1 MFPFF
6 YWPNLLPAYL
16 NTVESKHIL
25 FLPYLVLL
33 SEQKMTGQLRL
44 LNIACAAKAK
54 PRVIT
59 ITRSAR
65 EIPLPFTLIGG
76 AERGTRLFISSV
88 EMGSKAEEAGL
99 KRGDQV
105 PPF

>member
-1 MFPFF
+1 MLSF
-6 YWPNLLPAYL
+6 
-16 NTVESKHIL
+16 TSK
-25 FLPYLVLL
+25 
-33 SEQKMTGQLRL
+33 QKMTGQLRL

-65 EIPLPFTLIGG
+65 EMPLPFTLIGG

-105 PPF
+105 PPFKTLWIKKNSVMFVLVHLIPTVHRYWR

>member
-1 MFPFF
+1 
-6 YWPNLLPAYL
+6 
-16 NTVESKHIL
+16 
-25 FLPYLVLL
+25 
-33 SEQKMTGQLRL
+33 MTGQLRL

-59 ITRSAR
+59 ITRTAR

-88 EMGSKAEEAGL
+88 EVGSKAEEAGL

-105 PPF
+105 RYFKPQCNVTLRHGSIF